1 MRPGGEYAEYGEDN
15 QDAVGGVDSQIGAP
29 EHHNAQEH
37 RKSCNAVAGA
47 EGSAEKGDEGR
58 AESDI
63 DQYLKEID
71 SRVLPSVFWGL
82 KAGDIRFRA
91 RLI

>member
-15 QDAVGGVDSQIGAP
+15 QDTVGGVDSQIGAP

-37 RKSCNAVAGA
+37 RKSCNTVAGA
-47 EGSAEKGDEGR
+47 EGSTEEGDEGR
-58 AESDI
+58 AEGDI

-71 SRVLPSVFWGL
+71 SRVFPSVFRGL